1 MEIPLQG
8 FTPKDLD
15 KIKIKDKDNHIVAQI
30 GMMVTLYLEN
40 AYEKKCRL
48 AVGQCIEEYMAL
60 VRPHLKRYGGEKLGV
75 RKFSQ
80 TPIQPLAEMIEP
92 LDEYDF
98 FEIIITGSENDEE
111 SSPYNVKTLLEGK
124 RSYKEIGYLSATFP
138 LAFLEEQP
146 SGFFQQF
153 VHDWCK
159 RLSPYH
165 GYGGLGLIR
174 SVYTGAARRAEPLV
188 YPLIS
193 RFPGLEIDMPHSHSL
208 YCVEGIKGINWL
220 TMLSDT
226 FLQKLGGKAALRA
239 QLDDEF
245 IFYDYPGGVMIQA
258 GPFPQ
263 IGDMEQGNIPK
274 LYQKLYRLVKSVQ
287 TDNYN
292 AGYIDTPGGVHAK
305 EFALQWLHR
314 FE

>member
-92 LDEYDF
+92 LNERQF

-111 SSPYNVKTLLEGK
+111 SSPYNVKTVLGGK
-124 RSYKEIGYLSATFP
+124 RSYKQIGYLSATFP

-193 RFPGLEIDMPHSHSL
+193 RFPGLEIDDPSSHSI

-226 FLQKLGGKAALRA
+226 FLQKLGGKVALQA
-239 QLDDEF
+239 QLDDDF
-245 IFYDYPGGVMIQA
+245 IFYDYLGGVMIQA

-274 LYQKLYRLVKSVQ
+274 QYQTLYRLVKSVQ
-287 TDNYN
+287 TDKLKN
-292 AGYIDTPGGVHAK
+292 IVVEVPEGVNAK
-305 EFALQWLHR
+305 EFPQQWLHR

>member
-15 KIKIKDKDNHIVAQI
+15 KIKIKDKDNHIVAQA
-30 GMMVTLYLEN
+30 GMLVTLYLEN
-40 AYEKKCRL
+40 AYEKKLRL
-48 AVGQCIEEYMAL
+48 AVGQCIEEYIAL
-60 VRPHLKRYGGEKLGV
+60 FKPHLKRYGGEKLGV

-80 TPIQPLAEMIEP
+80 TPIQPIAEMIEP

-98 FEIIITGSENDEE
+98 FELIVSGSEIDDE
-111 SSPYNVKTLLEGK
+111 SSLYNIETVLGRK
-124 RSYKEIGYLSATFP
+124 RSYKRIGYLSATFP
-138 LAFLEEQP
+138 LAFLEQQP

-174 SVYTGAARRAEPLV
+174 SVEPGAARRVEPLL

-193 RFPGLEIDMPHSHSL
+193 RFPGFEIDMPHSHTI
-208 YCVEGIKGINWL
+208 YCVDGIKGINWV
-220 TMLSDT
+220 TILSDA
-226 FLQKLGGKAALRA
+226 FLEKLGGKAALRA
-239 QLDDEF
+239 QLDDDF
-245 IFYDYPGGVMIQA
+245 IFYDYSGGTMIQA
-258 GPFPQ
+258 GAFPQ
-263 IGDMEQGNIPK
+263 IGDLEQNNIPK
-274 LYQKLYRLVKSVQ
+274 QYQKLYRLVKSVQ
-287 TDNYN
+287 TDKLD
-292 AGYIDTPGGVHAK
+292 AGYIDTPEGVNAD
-305 EFALQWLHR
+305 EFAQQWLHR